1 MKKLLAGIFILTV
14 LSLPGLSADW
24 LKVHGYYK
32 VFFVGLKEPGYKG
45 QGQDNE
51 TTRAPIGAANN
62 RLRLKLSAK
71 PLSWLSLD
79 AAYDFSPRIQDPSL
93 FNESVF
99 IAPSSPL
106 SYRLEDF
113 PSRLYPRQG
122 ENVGSFGVFHN
133 LDRLLLTIK
142 TGAAD
147 IFIGRQAIAWGS
159 GRLFNPTDVVAP
171 YAFNELDKE
180 ERQGVD
186 AVRVRVPLGRMDE
199 LDIGYIFGRH
209 FQSQYSAFYLRGKT
223 YILKTDIS
231 GLVMRFRKNLLIGL
245 DMARSIGGAGA
256 WFEAA
261 YVLPYRFA
269 KDEDVDLI
277 DKKYRENYFRASLG
291 MDYNF
296 SGRFYGFFE
305 YHYNAAGMSKPG
317 DYNEVFRTIA
327 FREGS
332 VYLMAKHYLDVG
344 FTYQVTPLIPF
355 SGLVIMNFT
364 DGSVILSPG
373 LEYNIAEN
381 IYLSFGAYLGVGK
394 GPGLIEPAPGTKI
407 TRYYSEFGA
416 YPAMVYTSFRVYF

>member
-1 MKKLLAGIFILTV
+1 MKKLLALFFILTV
-14 LSLPGLSADW
+14 LSLPGLAADW
-24 LKVHGYYK
+24 LQVHGYYK
-32 VFFVGLKEPGYKG
+32 TFFVGLKEPGYKG
-45 QGQDNE
+45 QDKETDN
-51 TTRAPIGAANN
+51 APMGAASN

-79 AAYDFSPRIQDPSL
+79 AAYDFSPRIQDLLL

-99 IAPSSPL
+99 ITPSSPL

-113 PSRLYPRQG
+113 PSRLYPRQ
-122 ENVGSFGVFHN
+122 EEKVGSFGVFHN
-133 LDRLLLTIK
+133 LDRLFLTIK
-142 TGAAD
+142 TRAAD

-159 GRLFNPTDVVAP
+159 GHVFNPTDVVAP

-199 LDIGYIFGRH
+199 LDMGYIFGRH
-209 FQSQYSAFYLRGKT
+209 FQARYSAVYIRGKT
-223 YILKTDIS
+223 YILKTDIA
-231 GLVMRFRKNLLIGL
+231 GLVMRFKKNLLFGL
-245 DMARSIGGAGA
+245 DLTRSVGGAGA

-269 KDEDVDLI
+269 NDDDLAWV
-277 DKKYRENYFRASLG
+277 DKKYRENYLRASFG

-305 YHYNAAGMSKPG
+305 YHYNSAGMRKAIE
-317 DYNEVFRTIA
+317 YTEFFRTIA
-327 FREGS
+327 FQEGS
-332 VYLMAKHYLDVG
+332 VYLMGEHYLDIG
-344 FTYQVTPLIPF
+344 FTFQVTPLIPF
-355 SGLVIMNFT
+355 SSMVIMNFT
-364 DGSVILSPG
+364 DGSLIFSPN

-381 IYLSFGAYLGVGK
+381 IYLSFGAYFGVGK
-394 GPGLIEPAPGTKI
+394 GPGLVALSPDTQI

-416 YPAMVYTSFRVYF
+416 YPAMLYTSFRIYF

>member
-1 MKKLLAGIFILTV
+1 MKKILVGIFILLV

-24 LKVHGYYK
+24 LSVHGYYK
-32 VFFVGLKEPGYKG
+32 AFFVGLKEPTYKG
-45 QGQDNE
+45 QDSE
-51 TTRAPIGAANN
+51 TTNAPMGAASN
-62 RLRLKLSAK
+62 RLRLKLSVK

-79 AAYDFSPRIQDPSL
+79 AAYDFSPRIQDPLL

-99 IAPSSPL
+99 ITPSSPL
-106 SYRLEDF
+106 NYRLEDF

-122 ENVGSFGVFHN
+122 DKVGSFGIFHN

-142 TGAAD
+142 TRVAD

-159 GRLFNPTDVVAP
+159 GHVFNPTDVVAP

-199 LDIGYIFGRH
+199 LDMGYIFGKH
-209 FQSQYSAFYLRGKT
+209 FQSQYSAVYIRGKT

-231 GLVMRFRKNLLIGL
+231 GLVMRFRKNLLFGVDL
-245 DMARSIGGAGA
+245 TRSIGGAGA

-269 KDEDVDLI
+269 GDDELALI
-277 DKKYRENYFRASLG
+277 DKKYRENYLRTSIG

-296 SGRFYGFFE
+296 SGRCYGYFE
-305 YHYNAAGMSKPG
+305 YHYNSAGMRKPA
-317 DYNEVFRTIA
+317 DYTEVFRTVA
-327 FREGS
+327 FQEGA
-332 VYLMAKHYLDVG
+332 VYLMGKHYLDLGV
-344 FTYQVTPLIPF
+344 TYQVTPLIPF
-355 SGLVIMNFT
+355 SGLVIVNFT
-364 DGSVILSPG
+364 DGSLIFSPN

-381 IYLSFGAYLGVGK
+381 IYLSFGAYLGIGK
-394 GPGLIEPAPGTKI
+394 GPWLVDISPNTKI